1 MKEDYKQVIL
11 VRNDLPMTPGK
22 LAVQINHATAMA
34 VMRAGVKAR
43 ERWMKNA
50 IKVVIVGVDT
60 LEEMVELDYKLE
72 AERGIPHFLAT
83 DLGVTEFEGATQT
96 ALAIGP
102 APAKAINKFTAK
114 YNLFTDYP
122 TLQKELEKTAEKG
135 ETLQETVERVVK
147 EKTPKITLKG
157 K

>member
-11 VRNDLPMTPGK
+11 VRKDLPMSPGK

-34 VMRAGVKAR
+34 VMRAGTKAK

-50 IKVVIVGVDT
+50 IKVVIVEVDT

-72 AERGIPHFLAT
+72 AERGIPHYLAT

-102 APAKAINKFTAK
+102 APAKKINRFTSK
-114 YNLFTDYP
+114 YSLFTDYP
-122 TLQKELEKTAEKG
+122 K
-135 ETLQETVERVVK
+135 ETVKGGIANVQEAVEEVA
-147 EKTPKITLKG
+147 KIKAPRITFKRD
-157 K
+157 

>member
-114 YNLFTDYP
+114 YNLFSDYP
-122 TLQKELEKTAEKG
+122 KETTVAADKG